1 MKPERTCCD
10 GQCNQGRNCPLTQP
24 RQRDIDDTESEIFEA
39 VALVVA
45 GVLTVIAAIGLIA
58 TIAGFA

>member
-10 GQCNQGRNCPLTQP
+10 GKCNQGRNCPLTQP
-24 RQRDIDDTESEIFEA
+24 ALRDIADTESEIFEA

-45 GVLTVIAAIGLIA
+45 GVLTVICAIGLIA
-58 TIAGFA
+58 ALAGLA